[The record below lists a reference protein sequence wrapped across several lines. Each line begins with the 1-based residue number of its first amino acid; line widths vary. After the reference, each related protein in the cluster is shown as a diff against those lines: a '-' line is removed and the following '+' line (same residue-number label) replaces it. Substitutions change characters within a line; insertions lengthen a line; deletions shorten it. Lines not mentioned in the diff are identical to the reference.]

1 MILRWG
7 VMAAGAAVIAGLLWW
22 GVSSWLDD
30 RDENAALRATAHTMQ
45 ADKAATNT
53 AQATLNEKKKELDH
67 ARTEREATLD
77 GAAALP
83 DADFWRALD
92 SLLDPHA
99 AAGGDNAARQPHGT
113 VSGTAEQRGRAPAP
127 ASR

>member
-30 RDENAALRATAHTMQ
+30 RDENAALRATAQTMQ
-45 ADKAATNT
+45 ADKAATDT

-77 GAAALP
+77 GAADLP
-83 DADFWRALD
+83 DADFWRILG
-92 SLLDPHA
+92 SLLDPYA
-99 AAGGDNAARQPHGT
+99 AAGGGDASGQPHG
-113 VSGTAEQRGRAPAP
+113 SLPGTAEQWRGAEAP